1 MVFSSL
7 VFISILLPVTLLFHW
22 LLPSVRAKNIVLL
35 IASLVFYAYGEPV
48 YILLLLAS
56 TVANYAFGRL
66 LDSRRSRGILALAVI
81 FNLTVLGIFKYAGFL
96 TELFNQ
102 CLQTGLPVPRIRLP
116 IGISFFT
123 FQAMSY
129 VIDVYRGDARCSRNY
144 PRVLL
149 YISLF
154 PQLVAGPIVQYR
166 DIDREIDERHQS
178 AEQMVRGMQRFTVG
192 LAKKVLI
199 ANTMGAVVDPLFA
212 AGSPNIALAWLGAIS
227 YMLQIYF
234 DFSGYSDMAIG
245 MGMMFGFHFKENFN
259 YPYTA
264 LGIRDFWR
272 RWHISLSTWFRE
284 YLYIPLGGNRK
295 GSTRTMVNRFI
306 VFLCTGIWHGANLTF
321 LFWGI
326 YHGLLITAEGLL
338 EKRRRAAATAAW
350 KKLFLHLYTLLAVC
364 VGFVFF
370 RADTI
375 SQGFG
380 WVKAMFAG
388 WRFPEVD
395 MIYFQRYLT
404 PWYLTMLILG
414 VLFSGPLLRRLPA
427 RVQSSGTLRG
437 CCSLGLLVICML
449 SLAANTYNPFIYFQF

>member
-7 VFISILLPVTLLFHW
+7 VFLSILLPLTYLLH
-22 LLPSVRAKNIVLL
+22 LVLPGIRAKNAVLL
-35 IASLVFYAYGEPV
+35 VASLVFYAYGEPV
-48 YILLLLAS
+48 YILLLLFS
-56 TVANYAFGRL
+56 TIVNYGFGR
-66 LDSRRSRGILALAVI
+66 
-81 FNLTVLGIFKYAGFL
+81 VLGEKRSKGVLAFSVIVNIGLLVIFKYTGFL
-96 TELFNQ
+96 VSLFNQ
-102 CLQTGLPVPRIRLP
+102 CTGASLPVPAIRLP

-129 VIDVYRGDARCSRNY
+129 VIDVYRKNAEASRSY

-166 DIDREIDERHQS
+166 DIDRELSDRKVSLDGTVHGL
-178 AEQMVRGMQRFTVG
+178 MRFSMG
-192 LAKKVLI
+192 LGKKVFI
-199 ANTMGAVVDPLFA
+199 ANSMGSVVDTLFA
-212 AGSPNIALAWLGAIS
+212 GSTLNGPLSWLGAVS

-245 MGMMFGFHFKENFN
+245 MGEMFGFHFKENFN
-259 YPYTA
+259 YPYVSFS
-264 LGIRDFWR
+264 IREFWR

-295 GSTRTMVNRFI
+295 GAGRAMLNRFI
-306 VFLCTGIWHGANLTF
+306 VFVCTGIWHGANLTF

-326 YHGLLITAEGLL
+326 YHGLFMTL
-338 EKRRRAAATAAW
+338 ES
-350 KKLFLHLYTLLAVC
+350 LLHLQNRQDSMGLFGKILSRAYALLVVC

-375 SQGFG
+375 TQGFV
-380 WVKAMFAG
+380 WVQEMFAG
-388 WRFPEVD
+388 WHFERTATALLL
-395 MIYFQRYLT
+395 QQLT
-404 PWYLTMLILG
+404 PWYLTMLVLG
-414 VLFSGPLLRRLPA
+414 ILFSGPLLKKIGQKLPA
-427 RVQSSGTLRG
+427 SDVIAQAAS
-437 CCSLGLLVICML
+437 LLVLALSIL